1 MINVPLRS
9 ARGRNAPLPVPL
21 DGEVFILS
29 RPGIRFSADLPAP
42 VARRIG
48 ADGVVVFTSLRLVFI
63 APSAVPL
70 AAREER
76 GGGGSAEAR
85 FVSFDVPLASIADEA
100 FQQPVFGA
108 NSLTGTV
115 VAVPG
120 GGLPPGLR
128 GTFGFEFRDGGVGTF
143 LPVLIRV
150 LSETRRLAAAPPTA
164 RLAPSARS
172 QIFEDIRLGRFGGA
186 AYVDPSDPTTLF
198 LSQPPRE

>member
-1 MINVPLRS
+1 MINIPLRTRRRS
-9 ARGRNAPLPVPL
+9 EPLPVPL

-29 RPGIRFSADLPAP
+29 RPGVRFTADLPAP

-63 APSAVPL
+63 APSAVAL

-76 GGGGSAEAR
+76 GGGSAEAR
-85 FVSFDVPLASIADEA
+85 FVSFDVPLASIVDEA
-100 FQQPVFGA
+100 FVQPVFGA

-120 GGLPPGLR
+120 GGLPPGLSA
-128 GTFGFEFRDGGVGTF
+128 TFGFEFRDGGVGTF

-150 LSETRRLAAAPPTA
+150 LSEARRLAAAPP
-164 RLAPSARS
+164 APRHQAASARS